1 MDNNVYIWDLEQPG
15 QQRFPITLP
24 HSENAPATAV
34 IAPDGNR
41 AITVVSESHNV
52 ARTWRL
58 TSQQLKSI
66 AEEIV
71 GRNLTPA
78 ESKQQLYWRQQ
89 SDPTFPSLPTPA
101 DESFTPRGPVAPM
114 FGAPPSPKQ
123 TR

>member
-1 MDNNVYIWDLEQPG
+1 MDNNVYIWDLKQPG

-24 HSENAPATAV
+24 HSENATATAV
-34 IAPDGNR
+34 IAPDGSQ
-41 AITVVSESHNV
+41 AITVVSGSHNV

-58 TSQQLKSI
+58 TSQQLKLI

-89 SDPTFPSLPTPA
+89 CDPTFPSLPTPA
-101 DESFTPRGPVAPM
+101 DESFTPRGPVARSWR
-114 FGAPPSPKQ
+114 PPSPKQ